1 MIKMKMSTVTACLF
15 VAVIWLYGPAWAGEP
30 KMVIDFDVSP
40 NAQVTQISIGPGK
53 MAGKPIVFVKA
64 KIKNIGDKPSHYKTK
79 CDFIGTPNSQGFMVP
94 KTGTPALKPGKEGT
108 AKYPFPSTELPKE
121 MKIKIE
127 EYSLDD

>member
-1 MIKMKMSTVTACLF
+1 MIKIKMSTVIVSLF
-15 VAVIWLYGPAWAGEP
+15 VAVMWLSGPAWAEQP
-30 KMVIDFDVSP
+30 KMVIDFNVPP
-40 NAQVTQISIGPGK
+40 NAQVTQISISPGK
-53 MAGKPIVFVKA
+53 MAGKPVVFVKA

-94 KTGTPALKPGKEGT
+94 KTGTPAIKPGKEGT
-108 AKYPFPSTELPKE
+108 AKYPFPSMEFPKE